1 MTWRRRQRRR
11 LIWAGAL
18 LGLVLLLAT
27 VSVVRVAVWTRDLL
41 LSPDTPDWRGAHR

>member
-27 VSVVRVAVWTRDLL
+27 VSVLRVAVWTRDVLT
-41 LSPDTPDWRGAHR
+41 PDTPDWRGANP

>member
-27 VSVVRVAVWTRDLL
+27 VSALRFAVWTRDLL
-41 LSPDTPDWRGAHR
+41 APNPPNWRGADR

>member
-27 VSVVRVAVWTRDLL
+27 VSVARAALWTRDLL
-41 LSPDTPDWRGAHR
+41 APNTHHWRGASR

>member
-1 MTWRRRQRRR
+1 MSWRRRQRRR

-41 LSPDTPDWRGAHR
+41 NPDTPDWRGANP